1 VSEIQSLASRIQDLT
16 RSVNFWNNMY
26 IASVAVTVIAAV
38 WLFWVQFMRMRRS
51 SVRESLQEQLTKLK
65 DNQSALDIATARSA
79 AALATEKAETA
90 NERASKIELEAA
102 QQRERAAKAEHDL
115 LELQQRLAW
124 RRVSPKEYSAFV
136 AALKPYQGSAVEVTK
151 LGEAEAGQFAD
162 DLIKMLTD
170 AKWNVSLNISGYVS
184 PPPYGLKCLVNDATP
199 AGKALAAILKSLPTA
214 TVESNPKLPTTATI
228 LVGLRPPP

>member
-1 VSEIQSLASRIQDLT
+1 MSEIQSLASRIQDLT

-90 NERASKIELEAA
+90 NERTSKIELEAA
-102 QQRERAAKAEHDL
+102 QQRERAAKAERDL

-124 RRVSPKEYSAFV
+124 RRVSQKEHGEFV
-136 AALKPYQGSAVEVTK
+136 AALKPFAGSVVEVTK

-162 DLIKMLTD
+162 DLFKMLTD
-170 AKWNVSLNISGYVS
+170 AKWKVSLDSSGYVS
-184 PPPYGLKCLVNDATP
+184 PPPYGLQCIVNDTTP

-214 TVESNPKLPTTATI
+214 TVASNPKLPTVATI
-228 LVGLRPPP
+228 IVGLRPP